1 MKRNYRKLLVA
12 VLLSVCLLLTGC
24 QLSEVTADSE
34 NTFQTGGKFTET
46 TTAPDNVTSDFKV
59 HYLDV
64 GQADC
69 ILVQNKNENLLIDTG
84 NRDDYEMISDYLAKL
99 SVTKL
104 DYLVLTHPHEDHIGS
119 AANIISNFSIGKVY
133 MTKQK
138 ASSKVFSSLMH
149 ALKKKSLKYTVPS
162 VGDQFTV
169 GDSTFTFLGPVK
181 KYDDVNEMSLVMRA
195 TFGSKSFL
203 FTGDAGITS
212 EKDILSTKATIE
224 SDVLKV
230 GHHGSRT
237 SSSYVFLKAV
247 NPVDAIISSGKG
259 NDYGHPHKEAL
270 SRLNDVG
277 ATTYRTDKLG
287 TIVATCNGKT
297 VRFSEVGTKS
307 SKEHITDEN
316 GLEPSKGNNS
326 SNKISTYIGNKNSKV
341 FHRETCS
348 SLPQEKN
355 RVYFATKKVAKKAG
369 YKACG
374 RCKP

>member
-1 MKRNYRKLLVA
+1 MKRCYTKLLVA
-12 VLLSVCLLLTGC
+12 LLLSVCLLLTGC
-24 QLSEVTADSE
+24 QVSEVVTDSE
-34 NTFQTGGKFTET
+34 STFLAGGKHTET
-46 TTAPDNVTSDFKV
+46 TTAKDKVKSEFKV

-84 NRDDYEMISDYLAKL
+84 NRDDYEMISDYLDKL
-99 SVTKL
+99 SVSKI

-119 AANIISNFSIGKVY
+119 AAKIVSNYSIGKVY
-133 MTKQK
+133 MSKQK
-138 ASSKVFSSLMH
+138 ANSKVFSSLIH

-162 VGDQFTV
+162 VGDKFSV
-169 GDSTFTFLGPVK
+169 GESTFTFLGPVK

-203 FTGDAGITS
+203 FTGDAGMES
-212 EKDILSTKATIE
+212 EKDILATKAKIE

-230 GHHGSRT
+230 GHHGSRN

-247 NPVDAIISSGKG
+247 NPVDAIISCGKG

-270 SRLNDVG
+270 GRLNDVG

-287 TIVATCNGKT
+287 IIVATCDGKN
-297 VRFSEVGTKS
+297 VKFSEEGTKS
-307 SKEHITDEN
+307 SKEHITDGN
-316 GLEPSKGNNS
+316 GLEPDKGNS
-326 SNKISTYIGNKNSKV
+326 STNKETTYIGNKNSKKY
-341 FHRETCS
+341 HRESCA
-348 SLPQEKN
+348 SLPSKKN
-355 RVYFATKKVAKKAG
+355 RVYFATKNAAKKAG
-369 YKACG
+369 YEPCG